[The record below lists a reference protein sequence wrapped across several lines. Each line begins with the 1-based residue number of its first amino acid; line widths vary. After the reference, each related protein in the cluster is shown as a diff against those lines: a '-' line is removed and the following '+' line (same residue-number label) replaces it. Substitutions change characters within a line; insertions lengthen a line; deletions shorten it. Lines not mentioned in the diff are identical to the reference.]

1 MTTHAHD
8 PSANSVS
15 APASV
20 TAGTPTIATR
30 PRWLMPAL
38 AVGIVAVGLVATG
51 VVSLS
56 TVLYAALF
64 GGMILMHLGGH
75 GRHGGHGRSGSHSGH
90 CAGISRG
97 DDLSQPSPGSQ
108 AASPRS
114 SSGLE
119 DRASDDSKGS
129 ETHDHDQRNT
139 HSCH

>member
-1 MTTHAHD
+1 M
-8 PSANSVS
+8 PS
-15 APASV
+15 
-20 TAGTPTIATR
+20 
-30 PRWLMPAL
+30 L

-64 GGMILMHLGGH
+64 GGMILMHVGGH
-75 GRHGGHGRSGSHSGH
+75 GHGGHGGHTGSSGHSGH
-90 CAGISRG
+90 RADASRG